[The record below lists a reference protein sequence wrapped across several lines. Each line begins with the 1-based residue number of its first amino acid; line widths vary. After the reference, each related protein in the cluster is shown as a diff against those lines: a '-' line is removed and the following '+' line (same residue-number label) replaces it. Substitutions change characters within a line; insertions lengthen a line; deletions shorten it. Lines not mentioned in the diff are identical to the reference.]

1 MLKSVSFPLFA
12 KNPNYSQNKDG
23 MYTAHSLNSHP
34 ALVITE
40 YKMINL
46 CTPETNTVNQLYF
59 N

>member
-1 MLKSVSFPLFA
+1 
-12 KNPNYSQNKDG
+12 

-46 CTPETNTVNQLYF
+46 CTPETNTCKSTILQLKT
-59 N
+59 NLKKN